1 MLMFSGIAAWAATAF
16 GGVAGKL
23 VEFIIAVA
31 LLLVL
36 VGGPYWLGLRHAR
49 TECELAQARA
59 QVAAQVAAQSAQAK
73 QETISAQ
80 SAAQATMQIERER
93 AQTRTLVKEV
103 TRYVHD
109 TIPAPPGAAGCALDA
124 DGMRIWRSA
133 NAGADAATDAT
144 GGADGALPAAP
155 ATEQP
160 DAH

>member
-1 MLMFSGIAAWAATAF
+1 MFSGIAAWAASVL
-16 GGVAGKL
+16 GGVGGKL
-23 VEFIIAVA
+23 LEIIVGLA

-73 QETISAQ
+73 QEAISTR
-80 SAAQATMQIERER
+80 SAAQATTQIERER
-93 AQTRTLVKEV
+93 AHTRTLVKEV

-109 TIPAPPGAAGCALDA
+109 TIPAPPGAAGCGLDA
-124 DGMRIWRSA
+124 DGLRIWRSA
-133 NAGADAATDAT
+133 NAGADAAADAS
-144 GGADGALPAAP
+144 GAADGAMPGAP
-155 ATEQP
+155 SAGQP